1 VAVSS
6 TVWQP
11 IERALD
17 RPPPDSLIFVSDAA
31 GGTGNERWAGVA
43 SLGLL
48 DSGGY
53 WFLCSGRWPPAI
65 LNDHDEKGAA
75 LASKTTMLETVGL
88 LLPLLTAADEVKGRN
103 IVLGV
108 DNMAV
113 YFAWVNRSSKDD
125 QLASVLMRALHIV
138 AAYLECRVFVEHVP
152 RCTTPASILADSLTR
167 ESSATSDAWAQVRGV
182 RKERIPKALKH
193 WLRKPSIDW
202 QLGLKL
208 IKDLS

>member
-1 VAVSS
+1 VFRQVAVGH
-6 TVWQP
+6 P
-11 IERALD
+11 
-17 RPPPDSLIFVSDAA
+17 
-31 GGTGNERWAGVA
+31 
-43 SLGLL
+43 
-48 DSGGY
+48 
-53 WFLCSGRWPPAI
+53 
-65 LNDHDEKGAA
+65 NDYDDKGAA

-113 YFAWVNRSSKDD
+113 YFAWVNRSSKED

-167 ESSATSDAWAQVRGV
+167 ESSATSDAWAQSEEFEGSGSPR
-182 RKERIPKALKH
+182 L
-193 WLRKPSIDW
+193 
-202 QLGLKL
+202 
-208 IKDLS
+208 